1 MNRAKLLGALGL
13 ARRAG
18 KLLLGEDQVLD
29 ALKKDAVVLVFL
41 AGDAGPN
48 TTKRMTDKTSSHH
61 VALLTA
67 LSGAEMASAT
77 GRKVLKV
84 AAVTDRGFAVLIQTA
99 LDAPEQP

>member
-29 ALKKDAVVLVFL
+29 ALKNEAVALVFL

-48 TTKRMTDKTSSHH
+48 TTKRMTDKTGSRH
-61 VALLTA
+61 VTLVSALT
-67 LSGAEMASAT
+67 GAELAAAT
-77 GRKVLKV
+77 GRKILKV
-84 AAVTDRGFAVLIQTA
+84 AAITDRGFAVLIQKA

>member
-1 MNRAKLLGALGL
+1 MNKAKLLGALGL

-29 ALKKDAVVLVFL
+29 ALKKDAVAFVLL

-48 TTKRMTDKTSSHH
+48 TTKRTTDKTSFHRIP
-61 VALLTA
+61 LLTA
-67 LSGAEMASAT
+67 LSGAEMATAT

-84 AAVTDRGFAVLIQTA
+84 AGVTDRGFAGLIQKA
-99 LDAPEQP
+99 LDAPEQS